1 MKNIDLTNLLAE
13 VTATEQTDAGIL
25 LILKAHSQAIKDA
38 VAAQIVK
45 DGFAND
51 STNTALQSV
60 IDLATERFVAARKPI
75 ADAIVANTGGADQTP
90 AATPAPPAQPEPP
103 VLTPVEGEPS
113 PDTPAV
119 PPPAENPAAPD
130 TGGSQ

>member
-1 MKNIDLTNLLAE
+1 MKNIDFTNLLAE
-13 VTATEQTDAGIL
+13 VTATEQTDVSIA

-38 VAAQIVK
+38 VAAQLAA

-51 STNTALQSV
+51 STNTAVQAV
-60 IDLATERFVAARKPI
+60 IDEATSRFIAARKPI
-75 ADAIVANTGGADQTP
+75 ADAVVANTTP
-90 AATPAPPAQPEPP
+90 AEAPTPPAQP